1 MRFLLDNNLAAAL
14 AALLREAGHDTDH
27 VRDHGMQAATD
38 EEVLAWA
45 RQERRTL
52 ISADTDFGTLL
63 ARTGSPGPSIV
74 LIRRSRA
81 RRAEELAALIL
92 ANLDQVSADL
102 VAGAVVVL
110 TDKDVRV
117 RRLPMPPGN

>member
-1 MRFLLDNNLAAAL
+1 MS
-14 AALLREAGHDTDH
+14 
-27 VRDHGMQAATD
+27 ATTACKRRQTKRC
-38 EEVLAWA
+38 LPA
-45 RQERRTL
+45 RQDRRTL

-74 LIRRSRA
+74 LILRRSRA
-81 RRAEELAALIL
+81 RRAEQLAALIL

-117 RRLPMPPGN
+117 RRLPMPPGG